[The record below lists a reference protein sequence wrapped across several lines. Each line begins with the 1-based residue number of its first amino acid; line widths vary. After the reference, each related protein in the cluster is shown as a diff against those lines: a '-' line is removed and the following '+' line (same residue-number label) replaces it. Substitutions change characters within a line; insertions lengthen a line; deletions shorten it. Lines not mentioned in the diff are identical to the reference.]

1 MQPIKTEQEW
11 LACDDPGRLLRRA
24 RFRSHRRKSRLF
36 AVACCRCIWRMLVD
50 ERSRMAVEVAERHA
64 DGAATDDELAA
75 AARAADAAHHEMYAT
90 LGKVGSSLE
99 WAALYAAH
107 PDPFHGAKNV
117 SWMAAWCR
125 FYQAKKS
132 QPDYDDIH
140 HLPCRLIERVGPLAL
155 LLGRWKVEIIEQA
168 EATGAEKHV
177 QAALLRCIFGNP
189 FRPVA
194 FDPTWLTSQV
204 MSLAQAA
211 YDHRNMPGGT
221 LDPTRLGILA
231 DALEEA
237 GCTEQSLLDHL
248 RSLGPHVRGCW
259 PLDRCLAKD

>member
-1 MQPIKTEQEW
+1 
-11 LACDDPGRLLRRA
+11 
-24 RFRSHRRKSRLF
+24 
-36 AVACCRCIWRMLVD
+36 MLVD
-50 ERSRMAVEVAERHA
+50 ERSRMAIEVAERHA

-75 AARAADAAHHEMYAT
+75 AAGAADDAHRAMYAT

-99 WAALYAAH
+99 WAAFYAAH

-125 FYQAKKS
+125 FYQVKKS
-132 QPDYDDIH
+132 QPDADDIH
-140 HLPCRLIERVGPLAL
+140 HLPCRVIQRSGPLSPG
-155 LLGRWKVEIIEQA
+155 LGPWKVEIIEKP

-194 FDPTWLTSQV
+194 FHPTWFTREV
-204 MSLAQAA
+204 VSLAQSA
-211 YDHRNMPGGT
+211 YDQRSLPGGT
-221 LDPTRLGILA
+221 LDNTRLGILA

-248 RSLGPHVRGCW
+248 RSPGPHVRACW
-259 PLDRCLAKD
+259 PVDLLLGKE